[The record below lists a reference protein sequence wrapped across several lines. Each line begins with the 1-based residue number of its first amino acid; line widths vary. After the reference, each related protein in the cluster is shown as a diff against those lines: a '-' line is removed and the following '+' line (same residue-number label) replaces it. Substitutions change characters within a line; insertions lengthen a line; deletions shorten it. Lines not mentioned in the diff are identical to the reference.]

1 MRERGLPALGDP
13 PPDPPGVVGRR
24 DALRGDRVRHIV
36 HDQAL
41 GAHERSTSI
50 RATASATTE
59 EVIAWV
65 RRHNIRLLATTPDT
79 DTAHT
84 AVDYRGGVAIAVGTE
99 KEGLTDTVLDAAD
112 ARVRIAMVGRVNS
125 LNAATAAAVVVYEAV
140 RQRSS

>member
-1 MRERGLPALGDP
+1 MLRTANAAGAAVVAADP
-13 PPDPPGVVGRR
+13 VTDWGNPNVV
-24 DALRGDRVRHIV
+24 
-36 HDQAL
+36 
-41 GAHERSTSI
+41 
-50 RATASATTE
+50 RASKGTVFSVPVASATTE

-65 RRHNIRLLATTPDT
+65 RSQGTSLVATTPDT

-99 KEGLTDTVLDAAD
+99 KEGLTDMVLDAAD
-112 ARVRIAMVGRVNS
+112 ARVRIPMVGRVNS